1 MAIAEPDAPPT
12 ADPSGA
18 APLRLGLLVDSLTQP
33 AWVER
38 ALRRIIESGDGE
50 FVVIVRNDA
59 TDPSGIR
66 PSSRLSSWWRNR
78 RQLLYSA
85 YQRLDRRRLR
95 GATDPFAPVDV
106 APLLKGVPI
115 LGAVP
120 VMTKV
125 TDTIETPDLERIRAF
140 RPDVLIRLGFRIL
153 RGGILTAA
161 PHGVWSYHHGD
172 NDRYRGGP
180 PGFWEVMEGTPVTG
194 TILQRL
200 TEALDDGPVL
210 YRSWG
215 ATNLFS
221 VSRGRAEACWKG
233 SEFLA
238 RALRM
243 LRAGTLSCP
252 QREMGA
258 APYGYRLYVAPSN
271 REMAAGVMRI
281 SSRRLRE
288 KWRSVTSYDQWFMAY
303 RRRSGLPDEN
313 REPDLAPFR
322 FRPIIPPRDRFWADP
337 FPMRVGGGEY
347 VLFEDYPYATRRG
360 VISAMELG
368 PEGPVGSP
376 QVVLSRDYHLSY
388 PFVFSWRGEQFM
400 VPETADAGRVE
411 LYRATRAPMDWTLEA
426 MLMADLPLA
435 DCTLAEI
442 GGKWWMFA
450 NAAVPGASYWDELHV
465 FHAPSPMGPWTPHR
479 RNPVV
484 SDVRTARPAGGLF
497 QRGGVWYRPSQDCS
511 RGYGCAMNI
520 QRIGRLDESTY
531 EEETVGRL
539 LPEWAPG
546 LTGTHTVNALG
557 GLTVIDARRR
567 ASKAPWGS
575 SG

>member
-1 MAIAEPDAPPT
+1 
-12 ADPSGA
+12 
-18 APLRLGLLVDSLTQP
+18 
-33 AWVER
+33 
-38 ALRRIIESGDGE
+38 
-50 FVVIVRNDA
+50 
-59 TDPSGIR
+59 
-66 PSSRLSSWWRNR
+66 
-78 RQLLYSA
+78 
-85 YQRLDRRRLR
+85 
-95 GATDPFAPVDV
+95 
-106 APLLKGVPI
+106 
-115 LGAVP
+115 
-120 VMTKV
+120 
-125 TDTIETPDLERIRAF
+125 
-140 RPDVLIRLGFRIL
+140 VLIRLGFRIL

-200 TEALDDGPVL
+200 TEALDDGQVL

-233 SEFLA
+233 SEFLV

-243 LRAGTLSCP
+243 LRDGTLSCP
-252 QREMGA
+252 QREKGA

-271 REMAAGVMRI
+271 GEMAAGMMRI
-281 SSRRLRE
+281 SRRRLGE
-288 KWRSVTSYDQWFMAY
+288 KWRSVTSHDQWFMAY
-303 RRRSGLPDEN
+303 RRRPGLPDEN

-322 FRPIIPPRDRFWADP
+322 FKPIIPPRDRFWADP
-337 FPMRVGGGEY
+337 FPMRVGGGDY

-368 PEGPVGSP
+368 PG
-376 QVVLSRDYHLSY
+376 R
-388 PFVFSWRGEQFM
+388 
-400 VPETADAGRVE
+400 AGRIAAGCPESRLPPLPIRSCFRGAASSSWCPNPPMPAVVE
-411 LYRATRAPMDWTLEA
+411 MYRAVRAPMEWTLEA
-426 MLMADLPLA
+426 TLMADLPLA

-484 SDVRTARPAGGLF
+484 SDVRTSRPAGALF
-497 QRGGVWYRPSQDCS
+497 QRGGAWYRPSQDCS
-511 RGYGCAMNI
+511 RSYGCALNI
-520 QRIGRLDESTY
+520 QRIRRIDESTY

-546 LTGTHTVNALG
+546 LTGIHTVNAMG
-557 GLTVIDARRR
+557 GVTVIDARRR
-567 ASKAPWGS
+567 VSKGPWGS